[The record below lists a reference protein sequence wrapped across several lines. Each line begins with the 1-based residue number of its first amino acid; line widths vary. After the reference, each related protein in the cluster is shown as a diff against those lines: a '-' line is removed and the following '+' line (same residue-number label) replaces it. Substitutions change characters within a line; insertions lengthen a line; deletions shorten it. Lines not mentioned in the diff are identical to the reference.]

1 MFETKCSNDKCF
13 ACLRGNCYAL
23 SEPEYDRTGE
33 CSFFKPVREVDRET
47 MRRIYPRPEKTH
59 VDEDYSTEKMSK
71 KEFAKWFSAEWNA
84 ITLYLLA
91 NHREKISNIPVTMEL
106 S

>member
-1 MFETKCSNDKCF
+1 MFATKCTNDKCF

-23 SEPEYDRTGE
+23 SEPEYDKTGE
-33 CSFFKPVREVDRET
+33 CSFFKPVGAVDRET
-47 MRRIYPRPEKTH
+47 MRRICPRPEKTKI
-59 VDEDYSTEKMSK
+59 DYSETAKMPSK
-71 KEFAKWFSAEWNA
+71 DFEKWFASEWNA

-91 NHREKISNIPVTMEL
+91 NHREKISRIPVTMEL